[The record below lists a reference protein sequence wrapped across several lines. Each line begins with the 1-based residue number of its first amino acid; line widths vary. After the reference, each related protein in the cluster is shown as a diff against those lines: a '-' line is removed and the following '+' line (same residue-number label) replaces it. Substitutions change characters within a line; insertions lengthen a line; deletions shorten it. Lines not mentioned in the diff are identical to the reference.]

1 MGDYN
6 LSGLNPREF
15 EHLVQAVAL
24 AIIAPGIMPF
34 GDGPDGGREATFR
47 GRMAHPSVS
56 DLWEGYL
63 VIQAKFRQRPAGDP
77 YKDDT
82 WLLDQLKQDLNKFVD
97 TKSLSQ

>member
-15 EHLVQAVAL
+15 EHLVQALAL
-24 AIIAPGIMPF
+24 AVIGPGVMAF

-47 GRMAHPSVS
+47 GRMSYPSVS
-56 DLWEGYL
+56 APWEGYL

-77 YKDDT
+77 HKDGA
-82 WLLDQLKQDLNKFVD
+82 WLLDQLNQELDKFG
-97 TKSLSQ
+97 